1 MSRVTLPGGR
11 GALVLA
17 AHGSRR
23 EPTANALVRRVAES
37 LRGRR
42 LFDEVAVAFHQGEP
56 GFDTV
61 LDEIESD
68 EVTVVPFLTSAGHYS
83 DVVLP
88 DALERN
94 ARYSEMRLRQTGPV
108 GAHPAIGALVA
119 RRVAE
124 LMHEHRIDRGSA
136 ALALVGHGTTR
147 HAESRTSTLHLADVL
162 RRRRVAAE
170 VLTAF
175 LDDDPP
181 VETLIQTA
189 TCPHLIVVPFL
200 VGGGTHVSEDLPR
213 RLGLGQES
221 GVRSQ
226 NTTGSLSRLPTPD
239 SRPVHVD
246 QAIGNYPGLVDII
259 VDLARRSAPTRRRR
273 GGLASPILSCSARSS
288 VAGTVDLVGGG
299 PGDPGLITVRGL
311 ELLRRADV
319 VIHDRLIGAEL
330 LGEAGRDALLIDV
343 GKGPGHAPYSQAEI
357 NDLLVEHARAG
368 QAVVR
373 LKGGD
378 PFVFG
383 RGSEEMDACRLAG
396 VRVRV
401 VPGITSAIAGPAAAG
416 IPVTAR
422 GIARSFTVITGHTS
436 EDEPA
441 GCTPGSSACFA
452 SAPSDTL
459 VIMMGRSNLGAL
471 ATELIVRGRDPSTP
485 AACIHSAT
493 TPNQRVTRATLA
505 TIAEAADR
513 DGLVSPVV
521 TVIGDVAAIGN
532 EHLLNLEHP
541 RFASGQLHP
550 LDHLSIELSPLGA
563 FPVQTVRDDPAA

>member
-1 MSRVTLPGGR
+1 MSRVTVPGGR

-23 EPTANALVRRVAES
+23 EPAANALVRRVAES

-68 EVTVVPFLTSAGHYS
+68 EVTVVPFFTSAGHYT
-83 DVVLP
+83 DIVLP
-88 DALERN
+88 DALARN
-94 ARYSEMRLRQTGPV
+94 ARYSELRLRQTGPV

-136 ALALVGHGTTR
+136 SLALVGHGTRR
-147 HAESRTSTLHLADVL
+147 HAESRTSTLHLAEVL

-259 VDLARRSAPTRRRR
+259 VDLARRNAPTRHRR
-273 GGLASPILSCSARSS
+273 GGLASPIMSSSARSS

-343 GKGPGHAPYSQAEI
+343 GKGPGHAPYPQAEI

-368 QAVVR
+368 KSVVR

-401 VPGITSAIAGPAAAG
+401 VPGITSAIAGPAVAG

-436 EDEPA
+436 EDDRA
-441 GCTPGSSACFA
+441 SSA
-452 SAPSDTL
+452 SVSDTL

-471 ATELIVRGRDPSTP
+471 ATELIVRGRDPATP
-485 AACIHSAT
+485 AACIQSAT
-493 TPNQRVTRATLA
+493 TPNQWVTRATLA

-513 DGLVSPVV
+513 DGLVSPVI
-521 TVIGDVAAIGN
+521 TVIGDVAAMGN

-541 RFASGQLHP
+541 RLASGQLDP

-563 FPVQTVRDDPAA
+563 FPVQTVRNDPAA